1 MDVIFEVNPSV
12 TDTPEEMKDLIKTMQ
27 DFYKSNAQEDDF
39 VAECPADENELF
51 EESSTVFTID
61 DKKKQFNYVSSV
73 NTDGK
78 LRSFGQ
84 DALGLWWVFDRTSL
98 TSGRNLRG
106 PYRTKEKVIQQ
117 FERGNGNA

>member
-1 MDVIFEVNPSV
+1 MDVIWELMPTQ
-12 TDTPEEMKDLIKTMQ
+12 TDTPEERDELVRLAQ
-27 DFYKSNAQEDDF
+27 EYAKSTAEEDDF
-39 VAECPADENELF
+39 TCECPDDVETL
-51 EESSTVFTID
+51 EESDSTFVID
-61 DKKKQFNYVSSV
+61 GKKKQFNYISSV